1 MALKEHRGFSVCAG
15 IGYFMLI
22 EALHYNRG
30 EVFLLYVNVHVL
42 QKVCVAQILIYHR
55 YLFIF
60 YFKRKPFQNVLQRSE
75 MYLMPKTSLFFSWL
89 YVWLTRW
96 GKWVKTFTL
105 RVYSLYCTA
114 LGRYQEAW
122 QHDFDALPLVFTKRL
137 EPGSCSDCTEFEGGL
152 AISSPGSRI
161 KTLDGLDFAVKYP
174 TSSSKRTS
182 RLEHE

>member
-1 MALKEHRGFSVCAG
+1 
-15 IGYFMLI
+15 MLI

-30 EVFLLYVNVHVL
+30 EVFLLYVNVHVP

-60 YFKRKPFQNVLQRSE
+60 YFKRKRFQNVLQWSE
-75 MYLMPKTSLFFSWL
+75 MYLMPKTSFIFFPDCTCDWRDEENGWKHL
-89 YVWLTRW
+89 HLEYN
-96 GKWVKTFTL
+96 
-105 RVYSLYCTA
+105 SLYCTA

-122 QHDFDALPLVFTKRL
+122 RHDFDALPSVFTKRF

-161 KTLDGLDFAVKYP
+161 KTLDGLAFAVKYP